1 MLSAYSY
8 KKYTH
13 HFYFSHNDKFYFSIF
28 RVTMVSHLVK
38 KEIMFL
44 FLFLADLST
53 KEVKIIYSIFFPLVF
68 SLKLLIYVLLVSTKE
83 Y

>member
-13 HFYFSHNDKFYFSIF
+13 HFYFSYIDKFYFSIF
-28 RVTMVSHLVK
+28 RVIMVSHLVK
-38 KEIMFL
+38 KETMFL
-44 FLFLADLST
+44 FL
-53 KEVKIIYSIFFPLVF
+53 EVKIIYSIFFPFVF
-68 SLKLLIYVLLVSTKE
+68 FLKLLIYVLLVSTKE